1 VSKAA
6 SHDRQLR
13 SAMADL
19 AGNFTSGAID
29 VDDALANVT
38 AAAVNLIPGI
48 DYADILLIEEGQFQS
63 VAPTA
68 AIVKEIDAV
77 QQRVQEGP
85 CLEAAVADSVI
96 RCPDLDNDLRWP
108 QFAPAATGLGVH
120 SMLSYQLY
128 SYRGG
133 VGALNLL
140 GSAPQQFTFEAE
152 GLGAMLATHAAVALI
167 AANTERQFQSALASR
182 DNIGQAKG
190 ILMERFDIDAVQA
203 FELLRRLSQETNTPL
218 RALAERIITAR

>member
-1 VSKAA
+1 VSNAA

-167 AANTERQFQSALASR
+167 AANTGASSNPHWPAGTTSARPKAYSWNGSTSTLCKPSNYSEGFPRKPTHRSAPWRS
-182 DNIGQAKG
+182 A
-190 ILMERFDIDAVQA
+190 
-203 FELLRRLSQETNTPL
+203 
-218 RALAERIITAR
+218 